1 MGLSSQRMAP
11 VTPSAAVLPAS
22 QADIRARAVEATL
35 ACLARHGLSKT
46 TIDDIAREAGCA
58 RATLYRHIGGKRQLV
73 LLTVAAEGERIAG
86 ELRAAAAAQQTFE
99 DAATAVVCGA
109 GRELG
114 THAAI
119 QFLLGFEPELV
130 LPHVTFEGGDRLFA
144 HARTALA
151 PCFDRFLPPDEAAR
165 AAEWVTRV
173 TLAYA
178 YKPDAPVDV
187 TDETAVRYLVRQ
199 FIVPAFLPTT
209 KTNRG

>member
-1 MGLSSQRMAP
+1 MPSVAAP
-11 VTPSAAVLPAS
+11 LTS
-22 QADIRARAVEATL
+22 QADIRSRAVEATL
-35 ACLARHGLSKT
+35 ACVARHGLSKT
-46 TIDDIAREAGCA
+46 TIDDVAREAGCA

-73 LLTVAAEGERIAG
+73 LLTVAAEGERIAAQ
-86 ELRAAAAAQQTFE
+86 LRAAAAAHDTFE
-99 DAATAVVCGA
+99 DAATAVMSTA
-109 GRELG
+109 GRELAN
-114 THAAI
+114 HAAI

-130 LPHVTFEGGDRLFA
+130 LPHVTFDGGNRFLA
-144 HARTALA
+144 HAGAALA

-187 TDETAVRYLVRQ
+187 TDNAAVRRLVRQ

-209 KTNRG
+209 NTNRG